1 MRTTKKV
8 VPALVMLIIS
18 ALLLTTASYAWFAT
32 FTSVTATGVKVNA
45 SVPTSLLIGSSATM
59 INASTL
65 PLDGALKTLRS
76 ATHDDTVVVAVD
88 SDLDVADKSALKY
101 VKEEN
106 LGLVS
111 EDGYYDPTGT
121 FETVTAS
128 GSSQY
133 YKDYV
138 MYVSAT
144 DTGHNAD
151 ELIVNVEIASPA
163 SIKDLSKAIAIDF
176 YAKNLTAEATT
187 LTYKGTVWL
196 EDTTGAITLASS
208 VPNIND
214 STPGY
219 IKVVARVYLDGAKT
233 DSSSAYY
240 VKLANAIQVEDI
252 TINFSFT
259 TQTPQTP

>member
-1 MRTTKKV
+1 MKTMRTTKKV

-45 SVPTSLLIGSSATM
+45 SVPTSLLIGGSATT

-65 PLDGALKTLRS
+65 PLDGTLKTLHS
-76 ATHDDTVVVAVD
+76 ATHDTVVVAVA

-101 VKEEN
+101 VKDEN

-121 FETVTAS
+121 FETVDAS

-144 DTGHNAD
+144 DAGHNAD
-151 ELIVNVEIASPA
+151 ELIVNVAIASPA

-259 TQTPQTP
+259 TQTP